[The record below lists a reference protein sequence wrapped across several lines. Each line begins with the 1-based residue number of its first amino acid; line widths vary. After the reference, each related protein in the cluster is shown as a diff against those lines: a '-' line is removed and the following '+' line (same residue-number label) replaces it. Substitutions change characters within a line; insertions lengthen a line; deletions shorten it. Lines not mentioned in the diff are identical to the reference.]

1 MDKKQYIDKKIFELM
16 LAWGDLVL
24 AAGAVV
30 VLLLGV
36 LDYLVTPENFRRFLF
51 YRVGCAS
58 ILVFLIFLNNVN
70 KNKRSKFLQLTI
82 FTLATAAV
90 GSMIEL
96 MVLSFGGHESIYYA
110 GMILL
115 YIFCLGFVPLNSI
128 RLSLAYAFFAYSIY
142 IVPILLFDTITNT
155 RVFLTSN
162 IFLIAS
168 ALSAVLWRFYN
179 DRLLLK
185 NFSLEY
191 DLSREKDRLE
201 DIVQERNQDL
211 KVSESKLRSL
221 FENATDG
228 ILITDEHGVI
238 LEVNQEAMN
247 IYGFAKDAL
256 IGTNLELLEADMH
269 KAVLRERM
277 KRLLEGKALLFETQ
291 HYRKDGSKVS
301 LEVGA
306 KVVQIADTMLIQ
318 FFVRDFTEK
327 KLLQEQVV
335 HTQKMDSIGALVAG
349 ISHNF
354 SNLLTAILGNIEL
367 IFARGNPDEI
377 TARRMKSIESS
388 ARKAA
393 VMVSTLLN
401 FSRKEKFHMVPLNLN
416 DVVYEAI
423 KLLEG
428 VIEKR
433 IRIKTE
439 FDSISRIEGD
449 QSRLEQII
457 LNIII
462 NARDAMPDG
471 GLITIKTRE
480 ITIEKDRFDMPAF
493 IPPGRYIV
501 LTISDTGKGMPPE
514 IAQRIFEPFFT
525 TKGRGKGTG
534 LGLSLVYRTV
544 KDHKGYITVQSE
556 AGRGST
562 FFVYLP
568 ISGKGMHLPVHPEI
582 SFSPETQNI
591 LVIDD
596 EEEVLE
602 LVRDILETHGYRV
615 LHSTNPLSAL
625 DIAKNLGTAL
635 HLVITDIMM
644 PLMNGKEL
652 IENLRIIRP
661 DIRVIAIS
669 AYSDGVLEQDSKM
682 VDVFLQK
689 PFEASSLLSSVNKVI
704 GSRASKFPS

>member
-24 AAGAVV
+24 ASGAVV
-30 VLLLGV
+30 TLLLGV
-36 LDYLVTPENFRRFLF
+36 LDYLVTPENFRRFLLF
-51 YRVGCAS
+51 RLGCAS

-70 KNKRSKFLQLTI
+70 KNRRNKFLQIAI

-96 MVLSFGGHESIYYA
+96 MVLSFGGHQSIYYA

-155 RVFLTSN
+155 KVFLNSN

-191 DLSREKDRLE
+191 DLSREKDHLE
-201 DIVQERNQDL
+201 DLVQERNQDL
-211 KVSESKLRSL
+211 KVSESKLRAL

-256 IGTNLELLEADMH
+256 IGANLELLEADMH

-277 KRLLEGKALLFETQ
+277 KRLLEGKSLLFETQ

-318 FFVRDFTEK
+318 FFVRDITEK

-433 IRIKTE
+433 IGIKTE

-457 LNIII
+457 LNIIM

-471 GLITIKTRE
+471 GLITIKTGE

-493 IPPGRYIV
+493 IHPGRYIV
-501 LTISDTGKGMPPE
+501 LTISDTGKGMPPD
-514 IAQRIFEPFFT
+514 IAQRILSRFLRQKGEARAPGLVFPLYTGLSRT
-525 TKGRGKGTG
+525 TKVILPYRAKQARAAPFLYISPYPGKACTCP
-534 LGLSLVYRTV
+534 
-544 KDHKGYITVQSE
+544 YILKFPFH
-556 AGRGST
+556 R
-562 FFVYLP
+562 
-568 ISGKGMHLPVHPEI
+568 K
-582 SFSPETQNI
+582 
-591 LVIDD
+591 
-596 EEEVLE
+596 
-602 LVRDILETHGYRV
+602 
-615 LHSTNPLSAL
+615 
-625 DIAKNLGTAL
+625 
-635 HLVITDIMM
+635 
-644 PLMNGKEL
+644 
-652 IENLRIIRP
+652 LRI
-661 DIRVIAIS
+661 S
-669 AYSDGVLEQDSKM
+669 W
-682 VDVFLQK
+682 
-689 PFEASSLLSSVNKVI
+689 
-704 GSRASKFPS
+704 